1 MQKRNVATRLHK
13 KCYFSKFV
21 PLFRVDAYSRIRT
34 GVIPATGP
42 KDPTPHY
49 EHRKTAM
56 KVKQSYSIFPS
67 IETLAIDFTILRQV
81 YDQSKST
88 EKYSESDSEKYY

>member
-1 MQKRNVATRLHK
+1 MHKLDVATRNT
-13 KCYFSKFV
+13 KF
-21 PLFRVDAYSRIRT
+21 LTSLSYSSFRSDAYSRIRT
-34 GVIPATGP
+34 GVIPTTGP

-67 IETLAIDFTILRQV
+67 IKTLAIDFTIILQV

-88 EKYSESDSEKYY
+88 EKYSESDSEK